1 MQDFQFVFVFRGAF
15 PVSLNSLH
23 THTHTHTHT
32 VPYNRDAYPVPL
44 NSSYTIPANNSIRG
58 LIAVQGNYHGRGPDH
73 YYFHHFKESKSIS
86 LGFPGFKYINP
97 FRSQSPYLKVE
108 VVRIPFPVFLE
119 RQLKYNM

>member
-23 THTHTHTHT
+23 THTHT

-44 NSSYTIPANNSIRG
+44 NFYTIPANNSIRG

-86 LGFPGFKYINP
+86 LRFPGFKYINL
-97 FRSQSPYLKVE
+97 FMSQSPYLKVE
-108 VVRIPFPVFLE
+108 VVRIPFPVFFE